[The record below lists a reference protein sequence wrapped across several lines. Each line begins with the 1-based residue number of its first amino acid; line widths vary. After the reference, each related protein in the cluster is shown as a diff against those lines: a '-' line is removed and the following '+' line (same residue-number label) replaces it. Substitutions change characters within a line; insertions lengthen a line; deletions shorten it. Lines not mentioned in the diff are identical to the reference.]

1 MAWDNIRI
9 VKAANDENGD
19 EQFYIVQFD
28 ASLQPTQ
35 PGYTREAKGPLR
47 EAVIRDFLRMFGKP
61 VQEIDE
67 LFRAARAND
76 AL

>member
-1 MAWDNIRI
+1 MKWDNIRI
-9 VKAANDENGD
+9 VKAANDKDGN

-35 PGYTREAKGPLR
+35 PGYTRETKGPLR
-47 EAVIRDFLRMFGKP
+47 EVVIRDFLGMFGKP
-61 VQEIDE
+61 AHEIDE

>member
-1 MAWDNIRI
+1 MTWDNIRI
-9 VKAANDENGD
+9 AKAANDENGN

-35 PGYTREAKGPLR
+35 PGYTRDTKGPLG
-47 EAVIRDFLRMFGKP
+47 EAVLRDFLRTFGKP
-61 VQEIDE
+61 AHEIDE

-76 AL
+76 TR